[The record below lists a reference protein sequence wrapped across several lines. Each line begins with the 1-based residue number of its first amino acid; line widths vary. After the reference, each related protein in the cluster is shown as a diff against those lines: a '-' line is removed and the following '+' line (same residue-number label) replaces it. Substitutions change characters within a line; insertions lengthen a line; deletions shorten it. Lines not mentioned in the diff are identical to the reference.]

1 MVAVRDTEYIS
12 RLPVLDAGEREAIIL
27 ASEQNADLLL
37 MDDLAGRRA
46 ATMYGIN
53 VMGTLGFLKVMYRK
67 GRVENLRDVL
77 DELLGHG
84 FRMDAGL
91 YRRILED

>member
-1 MVAVRDTEYIS
+1 MRRSDWCTNRAS
-12 RLPVLDAGEREAIIL
+12 RSEREAIIL

-46 ATMYGIN
+46 AMMYRLN

-77 DELLGHG
+77 DELLGHE
-84 FRMDAGL
+84 FRMDASL